1 MARWI
6 THPHREGRGSR
17 QAHADLP
24 ADACYEREAGR
35 EGFSG
40 PTAHFHHRRPP
51 TSWTRWEGPLRPR
64 AYDLSKAAACASPL
78 TAGVLLANQHC
89 RYGLWRCEASMD
101 HLARNADGD
110 WLLFFH
116 EGEATLFC
124 DYGRLEVVCGDY
136 VVIPRGTQWR
146 LELAKPVT
154 LLMIEATGSAFRLPD
169 RGLLGPQAVF
179 DPAMLDVPAI
189 DDGFIAQQD
198 DRPWEVRIKR
208 GQRLSSVFYDYSPLD
223 AVGWHGDLSVVR
235 LNWRHLRP
243 VVSHR
248 YHLPPSV
255 HTTFVA
261 ERFAVCTFVP
271 RPVESDPGALKL
283 PFYHSNDDIDEVLF
297 YHRGQFLSRDDI
309 RPGMVTFHPAGF
321 VHGPHPKAFERS
333 MTAAPAFT
341 EEVAVMLDAR
351 DPLEATADAGR
362 LECRDYEHSWK
373 REV

>member
-1 MARWI
+1 MTRWI
-6 THPHREGRGSR
+6 PYPHREGRGSR

-35 EGFSG
+35 EGFAG

-64 AYDLSKAAACASPL
+64 AYDLSRAEVRGSPFAAD
-78 TAGVLLANQHC
+78 VLLANHHC
-89 RYGLWRCEASMD
+89 RYSFWRCETSMD

-116 EGEATLFC
+116 EGAATLFC
-124 DYGRLEVVCGDY
+124 DYGRLDVVCGDY

-146 LELAKPVT
+146 LELTAPVT
-154 LLMIEATGSAFRLPD
+154 VLMIEATGSAFRLPD
-169 RGLLGPQAVF
+169 RGLLGPQAIF
-179 DPAMLDVPAI
+179 DPAVLDVPAI
-189 DDGFIAQQD
+189 DDGFLAQQD
-198 DRPWEVRIKR
+198 ERPWEVRIKR
-208 GQRLSSVFYDYSPLD
+208 RQAMSSVFYDYSPLD

-235 LNWRHLRP
+235 LHWRDLRP

-261 ERFAVCTFVP
+261 DRFAVCTFVP

-297 YHRGQFLSRDDI
+297 YHRGQFQSRDDI

-321 VHGPHPKAFERS
+321 VHGPHPKAFARA
-333 MTAAPAFT
+333 MNAPPTFT
-341 EEVAVMLDAR
+341 DEVAIMLDAR
-351 DPLEATADAGR
+351 DPLEATAEAGC
-362 LECRDYEHSWK
+362 LECMAYEHSWK
-373 REV
+373 MEG